1 MARLIGC
8 QLLLLHLSLPCP
20 DPTFTGAQK
29 SCDLY
34 YNFVA
39 ALRWKDS
46 SLEIAAFQ
54 RWLSFS
60 NSKVQNFHM
69 EDTHVLSI
77 NYCQLL
83 NSVVSLD
90 SKNSTELFDLGG
102 GQDLSTSLLPQ
113 ERGQALVGRND
124 SLVVV
129 PHTSGLAEVT
139 SGGVTRYTGKGS
151 HYHSKVTQEHWA
163 HFSAYCHPFKS
174 LFPSLLLTSLQ
185 AQAVHA
191 QEQRAHFYLTD
202 VQPDPTEEALGSND
216 NS

>member
-8 QLLLLHLSLPCP
+8 QLLFFHLSLPCP
-20 DPTFTGAQK
+20 DPTFTGAQR

-90 SKNSTELFDLGG
+90 SNKLNWAVWLGWRSGSFHKPLTPRNRAGPGGEEWQPCGSASHKWPGRGDLWGITTSQVHWQG
-102 GQDLSTSLLPQ
+102 KPLPQQGNTRALSTFLCLLQ
-113 ERGQALVGRND
+113 
-124 SLVVV
+124 
-129 PHTSGLAEVT
+129 
-139 SGGVTRYTGKGS
+139 
-151 HYHSKVTQEHWA
+151 
-163 HFSAYCHPFKS
+163 
-174 LFPSLLLTSLQ
+174 SLQ
-185 AQAVHA
+185 ITFPIFTPH
-191 QEQRAHFYLTD
+191 LTTS
-202 VQPDPTEEALGSND
+202 PSCARSGAKSTLLSNRCPTRSTWGGTGL
-216 NS
+216 